1 MGTSTN
7 RVEAARSIPT
17 RLKPCAAPIPALSLT
32 SGEGSCSCRSW
43 ILLERSAGIQNMQP
57 TDPLAV
63 RLVKAAGLRNAC
75 DLDLL
80 LFFSRHPRVVLS
92 SEQIA
97 AYVGYDLVEVARAL
111 DLLLGAGLLKRTLN
125 HGTPGR
131 MYVLEVDHAEE
142 WLEPL
147 RQVCATPDG
156 RSALRALLR
165 QRRSPEGVADG
176 DPGQT
181 SGRRR

>member
-1 MGTSTN
+1 
-7 RVEAARSIPT
+7 
-17 RLKPCAAPIPALSLT
+17 
-32 SGEGSCSCRSW
+32 
-43 ILLERSAGIQNMQP
+43 
-57 TDPLAV
+57 
-63 RLVKAAGLRNAC
+63 
-75 DLDLL
+75 
-80 LFFSRHPRVVLS
+80 
-92 SEQIA
+92 
-97 AYVGYDLVEVARAL
+97 
-111 DLLLGAGLLKRTLN
+111 
-125 HGTPGR
+125 

-165 QRRSPEGVADG
+165 QRRSPKGVADG